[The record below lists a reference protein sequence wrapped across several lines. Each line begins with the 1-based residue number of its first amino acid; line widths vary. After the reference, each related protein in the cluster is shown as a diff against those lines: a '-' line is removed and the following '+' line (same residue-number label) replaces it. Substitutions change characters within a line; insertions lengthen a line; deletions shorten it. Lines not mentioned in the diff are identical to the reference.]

1 MSKSMYSSLVDELAT
16 KIKAGAKD
24 GRKPT
29 CSYSKSDLDNLTLAL
44 LNSPD
49 HVVTEYQMK
58 VSEADGTPIT
68 IDKTPS
74 RRYRESLKPM
84 LKSLGLDKN
93 DAEKVSDI
101 QFTKEHASA
110 MVGLVTTTL
119 KDYIKAGRKF
129 SFPITSSDEARME
142 FYCDEAPERIN
153 QNRFAKTDEEKQK
166 VSKTLKRTVLKA
178 KSVTPS
184 WLRVTDKK

>member
-1 MSKSMYSSLVDELAT
+1 MSKSMYSTMLDELSA

-58 VSEADGTPIT
+58 VSEADGTPVT

-74 RRYRESLKPM
+74 KRYRDSLKPM
-84 LKSLGLDKN
+84 LKTLGLDKN
-93 DAEKVSDI
+93 DVEKISDI
-101 QFTKEHASA
+101 QFTKEQASA
-110 MVGLVTTTL
+110 IMGLATTAIH
-119 KDYIKAGRKF
+119 DYLLIGRKMV
-129 SFPITSSDEARME
+129 FPVTNAKECRME
-142 FYCDEAPERIN
+142 MYCDVAPERIN
-153 QNRFAKTDEEKQK
+153 QNRFAKTEEEKKK
-166 VSKTLKRTVLKA
+166 VSKTLERTVLKS
-178 KSVTPS
+178 KNSTPS
-184 WLRVTDKK
+184 WLRLNDK

>member
-1 MSKSMYSSLVDELAT
+1 MSKSMYSNLVDELAA
-16 KIKAGAKD
+16 KIKAGTKD

-29 CSYSKSDLDNLTLAL
+29 CSYSKSDLDNLALGL

-49 HVVTEYQMK
+49 HIVTEYQMK

-101 QFTKEHASA
+101 QFTKEQASA
-110 MVGLVTTTL
+110 LMGVATTVI
-119 KDYIKAGRKF
+119 KDYIRAGRKF
-129 SFPITSSDEARME
+129 SFPITSADETRME
-142 FYCDEAPERIN
+142 FYCDVAPERIN
-153 QNRFAKTDEEKQK
+153 QNRFAKTEEEKQK
-166 VSKTLKRTVLKA
+166 VSKTLERTVIKC
-178 KSVTPS
+178 KSSCPS
-184 WLRVTDKK
+184 WLKVNEK

>member
-1 MSKSMYSSLVDELAT
+1 MSKSNYGKLVDELSA
-16 KIKAGAKD
+16 KIKATAKD
-24 GRKPT
+24 GKKSS
-29 CSYSKSDLDNLTLAL
+29 CSYSKSDLENLTLGL
-44 LNSPD
+44 LNCPE

-58 VSEADGTPIT
+58 VSEADGTPVT

-110 MVGLVTTTL
+110 LMGVATTAI
-119 KDYIKAGRKF
+119 KDYLRAGRKLVL
-129 SFPITSSDEARME
+129 PVTAADEARME
-142 FYCDEAPERIN
+142 MYCDVAPERIN
-153 QNRFAKTDEEKQK
+153 QNRFAKTEEEKQK
-166 VSKTLKRTVLKA
+166 VSKTLSRTVLKT
-178 KSVTPS
+178 KNGTPS
-184 WLRVTDKK
+184 WLRITEK